1 MHTVK
6 RYSKLFTRISLILVY
21 LSFYLVQLNVHFGVT
36 PVRSIFSGD
45 FVSQNSGKGSNAII
59 EKNKHKDSRS
69 TGFRLNKR
77 FHPEYL
83 STAPE
88 MLPELIRL
96 SFRIQTTLLNDEQ
109 PLTSFSFNSPSL
121 RGPPVVA

>member
-1 MHTVK
+1 MHAIRK
-6 RYSKLFTRISLILVY
+6 YSKLFTRVNLVLVY
-21 LSFYLVQLNVHFGVT
+21 LSFYLVQLNVHFGST
-36 PVRSIFSGD
+36 PVRSIFSSD
-45 FVSQNSGKGSNAII
+45 FVSQNTGKGSVAVI

-88 MLPELIRL
+88 MLQDLIRQ
-96 SFRIQTTLLNDEQ
+96 SFCMETPLLNDEQ
-109 PLTSFSFNSPSL
+109 PLTSFSFNSPAL
-121 RGPPVVA
+121 RGPPAVV

>member
-1 MHTVK
+1 MHTIN
-6 RYSKLFTRISLILVY
+6 RYSKLFTRTCLILVY

-45 FVSQNSGKGSNAII
+45 FVSQNSVKGSHSTI
-59 EKNKHKDSRS
+59 EKSKHKDSKS
-69 TGFRLNKR
+69 AGFRLNKR

-88 MLPELIRL
+88 LLQDLVRL
-96 SFRIQTTLLNDEQ
+96 SFRIQIVLLNDEQ
-109 PLTSFSFNSPSL
+109 PLTSFSFNAPSL
-121 RGPPVVA
+121 RGPPVVV

>member
-1 MHTVK
+1 MDSVK
-6 RYSKLFTRISLILVY
+6 RYSKLSTRICLVLVY
-21 LSFYLVQLNVHFGVT
+21 LSFYLVQLNVHFGL
-36 PVRSIFSGD
+36 PPIRSIFSSD
-45 FVSQNSGKGSNAII
+45 FVSQNSGKGSIAVI

-88 MLPELIRL
+88 MLPDLVRL
-96 SFRIQTTLLNDEQ
+96 SFQIQTVLLNDEQ
-109 PLTSFSFNSPSL
+109 PLTSFSFNAPSL
-121 RGPPVVA
+121 RGPPVVV